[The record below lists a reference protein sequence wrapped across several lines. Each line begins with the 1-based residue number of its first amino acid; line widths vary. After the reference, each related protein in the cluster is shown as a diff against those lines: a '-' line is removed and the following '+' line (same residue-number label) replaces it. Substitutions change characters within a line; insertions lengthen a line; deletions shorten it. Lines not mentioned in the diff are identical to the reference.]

1 MAKARYKTKQMTEL
15 HTFLQ
20 SVQGQHVTV
29 QEIREY
35 FKDREI
41 AVGTTTIYRQ
51 LEKMV
56 KEIQVAE
63 VNEEEEEKET
73 DQQPDMLQDREQW
86 DLSGDIIDCF
96 RRYSS
101 ELSPEEQEEIIKG
114 IEEGMTDQDV
124 KRYFT
129 LVGAEKMRQYRR
141 VLMVAK
147 IRDEDN

>member
-41 AVGTTTIYRQ
+41 AVGTITIYRQ

-56 KEIQVAE
+56 KEGLVEKYVVEGTNSACFEYIGESKTSDYESCYHCKCEIRTLMRKEKDMTTEKRKHLAAWVSIIFIFVTLASLFYI
-63 VNEEEEEKET
+63 VKEENHKCTGE
-73 DQQPDMLQDREQW
+73 
-86 DLSGDIIDCF
+86 DC
-96 RRYSS
+96 
-101 ELSPEEQEEIIKG
+101 P
-114 IEEGMTDQDV
+114 V
-124 KRYFT
+124 CAC
-129 LVGAEKMRQYRR
+129 V
-141 VLMVAK
+141 
-147 IRDEDN
+147 

>member
-56 KEIQVAE
+56 KEGLVEKYVVEGTNSACFEYIGESETSDYESCNHSKYNCRAANNRTYLIRSLFAQIPCDQNRDSHRKLNHYESDKIQYLASCGHCR
-63 VNEEEEEKET
+63 K
-73 DQQPDMLQDREQW
+73 
-86 DLSGDIIDCF
+86 S
-96 RRYSS
+96 
-101 ELSPEEQEEIIKG
+101 
-114 IEEGMTDQDV
+114 
-124 KRYFT
+124 
-129 LVGAEKMRQYRR
+129 
-141 VLMVAK
+141 
-147 IRDEDN
+147 

>member
-1 MAKARYKTKQMTEL
+1 MNYISKEEFTFFEEKAKEDSSIQ
-15 HTFLQ
+15 TFQIDEEAFLYLNFNEMPQ
-20 SVQGQHVTV
+20 PSL
-29 QEIREY
+29 RE
-35 FKDREI
+35 
-41 AVGTTTIYRQ
+41 

-56 KEIQVAE
+56 KEIQIAE
-63 VNEEEEEKET
+63 VNEEEEKET

>member
-56 KEIQVAE
+56 WLRNMWQKVQTVPA
-63 VNEEEEEKET
+63 
-73 DQQPDMLQDREQW
+73 
-86 DLSGDIIDCF
+86 LSTQERVRHLIMRAAIIA
-96 RRYSS
+96 S
-101 ELSPEEQEEIIKG
+101 
-114 IEEGMTDQDV
+114 V
-124 KRYFT
+124 KN
-129 LVGAEKMRQYRR
+129 VE
-141 VLMVAK
+141 
-147 IRDEDN
+147 N

>member
-56 KEIQVAE
+56 KEGLV
-63 VNEEEEEKET
+63 EKYVVEGT
-73 DQQPDMLQDREQW
+73 NSACFEYIERVRHLIMRAA
-86 DLSGDIIDCF
+86 IIA
-96 RRYSS
+96 S
-101 ELSPEEQEEIIKG
+101 
-114 IEEGMTDQDV
+114 V
-124 KRYFT
+124 KN
-129 LVGAEKMRQYRR
+129 VE
-141 VLMVAK
+141 
-147 IRDEDN
+147 N

>member
-56 KEIQVAE
+56 KEGLKKKNGYCPCRLE
-63 VNEEEEEKET
+63 MNEDTKCMCKEF
-73 DQQPDMLQDREQW
+73 REQIA
-86 DLSGDIIDCF
+86 DENF
-96 RRYSS
+96 
-101 ELSPEEQEEIIKG
+101 
-114 IEEGMTDQDV
+114 EGYCHCMLYY
-124 KRYFT
+124 K
-129 LVGAEKMRQYRR
+129 EK
-141 VLMVAK
+141 
-147 IRDEDN
+147 

>member
-41 AVGTTTIYRQ
+41 AVGTITIYRQ

-56 KEIQVAE
+56 KEGLV
-63 VNEEEEEKET
+63 EKYVVEGT
-73 DQQPDMLQDREQW
+73 NSACFEYIGESKTSDYESCYHCKCEIRTLMRKEKDMTTEKRKHLAAW
-86 DLSGDIIDCF
+86 FSIIFIFVTLASLFYYCQ
-96 RRYSS
+96 RRKS
-101 ELSPEEQEEIIKG
+101 
-114 IEEGMTDQDV
+114 
-124 KRYFT
+124 
-129 LVGAEKMRQYRR
+129 
-141 VLMVAK
+141 
-147 IRDEDN
+147 